1 MPGYQVLGAVPIKP
15 FAAAKQRLG
24 AVLSPDLRTSISKE
38 LAKRTLRSMRL
49 AGAAPVVLA
58 ADDEV
63 AQWGSDSGFEVI
75 LDQGSDL
82 DTAAGEAVA
91 EAGRRGMSWLIIH
104 VDLPLLSPELLRPV
118 VAEIARGG
126 AVIAPSADGGNPLL
140 GSDRALFPFAYGPGS
155 FQRHLRLL
163 ADTDP
168 LVLVDPGLAVDLDSP
183 GDLTALRRKVPWL
196 AEMTDTLPPS

>member
-1 MPGYQVLGAVPIKP
+1 MLT
-15 FAAAKQRLG
+15 
-24 AVLSPDLRTSISKE
+24 PDLRASISKE
-38 LAKRTLRSMRL
+38 LAKRTLRALRL

-82 DTAAGEAVA
+82 DTAAGEAVV
-91 EAGRRGMSWLIIH
+91 EAGRRGMRWLIIH
-104 VDLPLLSPELLRPV
+104 VDLPLLSVERLRPV

-140 GSDRALFPFAYGPGS
+140 GSDRTLFPFAYGPGS

-163 ADTDP
+163 VDVDP
-168 LVLVDPGLAVDLDSP
+168 LVLVDPGLAVDLDGP
-183 GDLTALRRKVPWL
+183 DDLIALRPKVPWL